1 MLSAALAEG
10 WLPDTGSEST
20 DSDLLPMADR
30 IRSAMSGGLDAAAE
44 HVPDEWVEPF
54 VITGPAAE
62 CGAEIRR
69 IAEAHDIDEF
79 LLPMFDMPDQ
89 HAYLARVAAALG
101 LG

>member
-1 MLSAALAEG
+1 MG
-10 WLPDTGSEST
+10 
-20 DSDLLPMADR
+20 
-30 IRSAMSGGLDAAAE
+30 
-44 HVPDEWVEPF
+44 V
-54 VITGPAAE
+54 AAE

-89 HAYLARVAAALG
+89 HAYLARVAGALG